1 MKRELLYGITALAL
15 SLSATEGWAERVRP
29 TIPTTIPES
38 GASYYLYNVEAE
50 LFLAEGPAGKD
61 TPLSTEFTQ
70 LENSEWVMRF
80 DGDERYFSRYS
91 RSGIGSNWN
100 PSSSRDTWLVITAT
114 GENSIYTLQT
124 SEHQSYFYNPDDYV
138 GFKGDYYSYVP
149 DCTID
154 GNIHW
159 QFIPANES
167 GDRYVAAL
175 KLYKALE
182 LNDGYFDSLTGYYE
196 TLYANRATSSIE
208 EMTEAAVSL
217 RNALPRSYNYEA
229 PYWNEYPI
237 LWSTPDGEYG
247 DNENTSWTLPYSYSK
262 GLFTGTSFH
271 RIISGKSGSSE
282 LTATVN
288 VDELSTFVYST
299 RGSNYDHNS
308 IQVYVDDQLVRTLVG
323 AQFTT
328 ESAQG
333 CRFFE
338 VLEPGIH
345 NIKWVAT
352 CTNEKSSYDN
362 GFYIQDAG
370 VVKSPLITVS
380 LLEPGSLG
388 TEVLYN
394 TDHIKNVRRL
404 KVMGTLNDD
413 DFAKIKMMAGLLDL
427 DLSETHFKE
436 VPEKQ
441 FCVQS
446 GNDTIMQFLHR
457 LILPEG
463 VEKIHQEAFYG
474 SYIDTLALP
483 STVKSIEESAFA
495 YSHIQEINM
504 PDDCTTTGNETNDY
518 GGYPVFAYMKWL
530 KTLVCAK
537 NWTMIPYECFYQ
549 CNYLENVTLPEKLE
563 AIGYLAFYADRYMT
577 VNFPEGLKRINRR
590 AFDGC
595 TNSQFGKFPESL
607 ELMDSYAFR
616 GCNGLKNIELNVHQ
630 FDLANGLFYY
640 CENIETLRLN
650 SPTVVTVGDGSYNH
664 EYPINAEY
672 LANIDLIV
680 PSFQVNN
687 YKLDKYWYNFKSIT
701 GFSTAEIQDWEINNP
716 LVLNHDRF
724 EGTPNITINGSY
736 ERMPS
741 LKFNGTAAQE
751 IDNLT
756 IGGSFAREDYSSD
769 YTNYPGQIYSNGE
782 NISVTGDVTVTLF
795 AKDRR
800 WFFFSLPFDCK
811 VSDITFSAENVQYSI
826 AYYDGASRAA
836 VGATGSWKNYDKE
849 NDVIPAGTGFIL
861 QANKDTYCYFKA
873 VNNSMKQ
880 NIVAFSEFTK
890 TLDVNASEVASNTG
904 WNLIG
909 NPYQCYY
916 NNHALNFTAPIT
928 VWDAYARTYLAYSLT
943 DDDYAIRPNEAFFVQ
958 CPNEMY
964 NTITF
969 PLQGRQFSDIID
981 SQNAAPAFG
990 ASVAERMLINVR
1002 LSASDESSD
1011 RTRIVLNEQ
1020 ASLSYETNCDASKFM
1035 SMDNSVSQ
1043 LYTLGAD
1050 GVQYAINERPVAD
1063 GIVNLGIY
1071 AAKSGT
1077 YTISL
1082 DRCDVET
1089 VMLNDR
1095 ETGDV
1100 INLMLGDY
1108 TFSAGAGNIHDRF
1121 TLEFDAEN
1129 IAGIE
1134 KLAGD
1139 AKTTESVIYNVNGQR
1154 ANGSDQNGL
1163 YIIDGKK
1170 VMK

>member
-29 TIPTTIPES
+29 TIPTTTLES
-38 GASYYLYNVEAE
+38 GASYYLYNVEADLFMAHRDNYSRYVGINETPIATE
-50 LFLAEGPAGKD
+50 LTQAENG
-61 TPLSTEFTQ
+61 
-70 LENSEWVMRF
+70 EWAMRF
-80 DGDERYFSRYS
+80 VGEDDYFTFNYQGVNIYS
-91 RSGIGSNWN
+91 NYCSDVR
-100 PSSSRDTWLVITAT
+100 SSSSWCSFVASGANAYTIQVS
-114 GENSIYTLQT
+114 EQNSYYKAD
-124 SEHQSYFYNPDDYV
+124 EYV
-138 GFKGDYYSYVP
+138 GWEGGTSTYVKINCP
-149 DCTID
+149 TN

-159 QFIPANES
+159 QLVPANES

-208 EMTEAAVSL
+208 EMTEAAVIL
-217 RNALPRSYNYEA
+217 RNALQRSSNYEA

-237 LWSTPDGEYG
+237 LWSTPDGEFG
-247 DNENTSWTLPYSYSK
+247 DGETRTWALSGNSGLWRRFYSP
-262 GLFTGTSFH
+262 
-271 RIISGKSGSSE
+271 GSSE

-299 RGSNYDHNS
+299 RGSNYDYDS

-345 NIKWVAT
+345 NIKWVVT
-352 CTNEKSSYDN
+352 TTNEKSSYDS
-362 GFYIQDAG
+362 FYIQDAG

-427 DLSETHFKE
+427 DLSETHFQE

-483 STVKSIEESAFA
+483 STLKSIEESAFA

-504 PDDCTTTGNETNDY
+504 PDDCTTTGNETNHY

-563 AIGYLAFYADRYMT
+563 AIGVRAFYADRYMT
-577 VNFPEGLKRINRR
+577 VNFPEGLKRINEH
-590 AFDGC
+590 AFEDC
-595 TNSQFGKFPESL
+595 TDSQFGKFPESL
-607 ELMDSYAFR
+607 ELIGSHAFAY
-616 GCNGLKNIELNVHQ
+616 CQGLKNIELNVHQ
-630 FDLANGLFYY
+630 FDLADGLFYG
-640 CENIETLRLN
+640 CKNIETLRLN
-650 SPTVVTVGDGSYNH
+650 SPTVVTVPDNSIYH
-664 EYPINAEY
+664 PYPINAGY

-701 GFSTAEIQDWEINNP
+701 GFSTAEIQDWVINNP

-724 EGTPNITINGSY
+724 DGTPNITINGSY

-751 IDNLT
+751 IANLT
-756 IGGSFAREDYSSD
+756 IGGSFARKDYSSD

-811 VSDITFSAENVQYSI
+811 ISDITFSAENVQYSI

-873 VNNSMKQ
+873 VNNAMKQ

-990 ASVAERMLINVR
+990 APVADRTLINLR
-1002 LSASDESSD
+1002 LTAADESSD

-1071 AAKSGT
+1071 TAKSGT

-1134 KLAGD
+1134 KLADD